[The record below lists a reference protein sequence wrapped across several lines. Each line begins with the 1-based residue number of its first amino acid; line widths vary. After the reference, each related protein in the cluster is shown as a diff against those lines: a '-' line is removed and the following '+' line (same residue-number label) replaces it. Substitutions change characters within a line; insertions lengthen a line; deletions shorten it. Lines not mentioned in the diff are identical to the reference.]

1 MKVKIISLVAILFL
15 ITSCS
20 GSDVSKE
27 IKITDAAENTAY
39 VEYLW
44 CKNGPDM
51 TPEAFRGMLQ
61 EWNEILD
68 GMETPV
74 TMSVGLIPRT
84 PTDLYD

>member
-51 TPEAFRGMLQ
+51 SEEAFGAMIQ
-61 EWNEILD
+61 DWNGILD
-68 GMETPV
+68 GMKQQ
-74 TMSVGLIPRT
+74 
-84 PTDLYD
+84 